1 MSVVP
6 VRATHSDKAEM
17 TTQLLFGE
25 IFTILQTSENQKWL
39 EIHIYHDNYVGWIDI
54 LQCTFVSEKYFK
66 EYARRQANHKI
77 FCGYTS
83 LIQQKSTSRN
93 YPIMIT
99 KGAVI
104 PFLKPFKGEI
114 YEDFTIDRGIYS
126 SVGLVFY
133 DKVKETN
140 NNFLRNKTIKNAFEY
155 LHTPYLWGG
164 RSVFGIDCSGLIQ
177 QVFRSV
183 GYYLPRDA
191 YQQAEEGKL
200 VNFDAKK
207 QGDLAFFIRENK
219 IIHVGIV
226 LEDNKIIHARGQVR
240 IDTLTETGILNENT
254 NEYSHYLAFLK
265 RIL

>member
-1 MSVVP
+1 
-6 VRATHSDKAEM
+6 M

-25 IFTILQTSENQKWL
+25 IFTILQISENQKWL
-39 EIHIYHDNYVGWIDI
+39 EIHIFHDNYVGWIDT

-66 EYARRQANHKI
+66 KYAKNIKNHQILTYSIGLIKKTSSKKI
-77 FCGYTS
+77 SKTEFIKDNFVT
-83 LIQQKSTSRN
+83 I
-93 YPIMIT
+93 I
-99 KGAVI
+99 KGGVI
-104 PFLKPFKGEI
+104 PFVKIDKDNGIKTFKI
-114 YEDFTIDRGIYS
+114 SKQNYI
-126 SVGLVFY
+126 VKCVFY
-133 DKVKETN
+133 KNLEKENKKT
-140 NNFLRNKTIKNAFEY
+140 LRKEITENAFDY

-164 RSVFGIDCSGLIQ
+164 RTIFGIDCSGLIQ

-191 YQQAEEGKL
+191 YQQAEKGKL

-207 QGDLAFFIRENK
+207 QGDLAFFVRENK

-240 IDTLTETGILNENT
+240 IDTLTETGILDENT

>member
-1 MSVVP
+1 
-6 VRATHSDKAEM
+6 M

-25 IFTILQTSENQKWL
+25 IFTILQTSEDQKWL

-66 EYARRQANHKI
+66 D
-77 FCGYTS
+77 YTRKRS
-83 LIQQKSTSRN
+83 KLKVLIDVLGSVRDKSADKSSIN
-93 YPIMIT
+93 SFPMYI
-99 KGAVI
+99 
-104 PFLKPFKGEI
+104 FKGSVLPFVKKEAYFDAEI
-114 YEDFTIDRGIYS
+114 CINEKDY
-126 SVGLVFY
+126 LVSGPDY
-133 DKVKETN
+133 HSINTELLKKKYQKE
-140 NNFLRNKTIKNAFEY
+140 IVKNALIY
-155 LHTPYLWGG
+155 LNAPYLWGG
-164 RSVFGIDCSGLIQ
+164 RTIFGIDCSGLIQ

-200 VNFDAKK
+200 VDFDAKK

-240 IDTLTETGILNENT
+240 IDTLTETGILDENT